1 MKVVSNASPLIAL
14 ARIGHLDSLRKLY
27 PDVHISVEV
36 YDEVVVAGA
45 GMPGAIAV
53 DNADWVH
60 VAPVRDAKA
69 LAQAI
74 MRTGL
79 GAGEVSAVLL
89 AKELAA
95 DLILMDE
102 HKGRKLAIKEG
113 LAVAGC
119 VAILEALYC
128 RGDITDLR
136 DIYRELLFQKIRVDL
151 RMLQSSLKQFGLAPL

>member
-1 MKVVSNASPLIAL
+1 
-14 ARIGHLDSLRKLY
+14 
-27 PDVHISVEV
+27 
-36 YDEVVVAGA
+36 
-45 GMPGAIAV
+45 
-53 DNADWVH
+53 
-60 VAPVRDAKA
+60 
-69 LAQAI
+69 
-74 MRTGL
+74 
-79 GAGEVSAVLL
+79 
-89 AKELAA
+89 
-95 DLILMDE
+95 MDE